1 MQFLTNG
8 FLNSTPHK
16 VGLNTA
22 ERFAFAYFHE
32 PNFNT
37 VLETLPEYG
46 ENAEKIHYGTH
57 FTNMFMRSYPERVT
71 AKRIHDEHR
80 LEVLDRLRNE
90 AFSAK
95 QPRL

>member
-1 MQFLTNG
+1 MMQFLTND
-8 FLNSTPHK
+8 LLYSTPHK

-32 PNFNT
+32 PNFNS
-37 VLETLPEYG
+37 VLENG
-46 ENAEKIHYGTH
+46 NGEKIHYGTH

-80 LEVLDRLRNE
+80 LVVLDRLRNE

-95 QPRL
+95 QLGL